1 MRGRWRL
8 RVVIA
13 CAAAFA
19 AVAAPIA
26 VSAHSSRHH
35 HRQRGAGTI
44 SHVLLISV
52 DGLHQSDLDWYVH
65 NHPSSA
71 LGKLASGGLEYT
83 RARTPV
89 PSDSFPGMVG
99 QVTGGVPSV
108 TGIYYDASYN
118 HDLLAPGAASCAGQP
133 GGTAVTYDE
142 SIDKDSTSID
152 AGQGLSGLPGSVLQ
166 MTAHRSR

>member
-26 VSAHSSRHH
+26 VSAHSSRHN
-35 HRQRGAGTI
+35 HRRRGAGTI

-52 DGLHQSDLDWYVH
+52 DGLYQSDLDWYVH

-71 LGKLASGGLEYT
+71 LAKLASGGSST
-83 RARTPV
+83 RGPGRRCRRTRFPEWWAR
-89 PSDSFPGMVG
+89 
-99 QVTGGVPSV
+99 
-108 TGIYYDASYN
+108 
-118 HDLLAPGAASCAGQP
+118 
-133 GGTAVTYDE
+133 
-142 SIDKDSTSID
+142 
-152 AGQGLSGLPGSVLQ
+152 
-166 MTAHRSR
+166 